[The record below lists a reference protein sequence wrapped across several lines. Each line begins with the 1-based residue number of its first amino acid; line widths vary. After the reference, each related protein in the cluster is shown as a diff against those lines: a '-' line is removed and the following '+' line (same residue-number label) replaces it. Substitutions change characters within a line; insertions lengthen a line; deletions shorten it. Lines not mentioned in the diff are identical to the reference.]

1 MYVCPVPGDKHQFS
15 GRSQVTCV
23 SKPSMEAGS
32 IDVCRWVKE
41 SANLPVLP
49 GCGAVCYEL
58 HVCFTFIFS
67 SLWGCLPC
75 LTKKMRLKGRLNNS
89 LKVMHQVGGRTSKML
104 TFEEFLSADEI
115 SFHVFFITTSRT
127 KETNLLQIG
136 QSRDRSFLS
145 EVFDSFQPS

>member
-1 MYVCPVPGDKHQFS
+1 M
-15 GRSQVTCV
+15 
-23 SKPSMEAGS
+23 
-32 IDVCRWVKE
+32 
-41 SANLPVLP
+41 
-49 GCGAVCYEL
+49 
-58 HVCFTFIFS
+58 
-67 SLWGCLPC
+67 
-75 LTKKMRLKGRLNNS
+75 
-89 LKVMHQVGGRTSKML
+89 ML

>member
-1 MYVCPVPGDKHQFS
+1 
-15 GRSQVTCV
+15 
-23 SKPSMEAGS
+23 
-32 IDVCRWVKE
+32 
-41 SANLPVLP
+41 
-49 GCGAVCYEL
+49 
-58 HVCFTFIFS
+58 
-67 SLWGCLPC
+67 
-75 LTKKMRLKGRLNNS
+75 MRLKGRLNNS